1 MKPFYYFLLSISFL
15 TLLFL
20 LSADLLLISNILNAE
35 EIVKATNWMPSD
47 APSTRSCGGDID
59 CIANSLE
66 NLGKYLQ
73 NTNVS
78 NFSSLYI
85 KEITGLLIQS
95 LIYTAISSLVF
106 LFAGGKLN
114 LSKRSWMLLT
124 IIGLIIIIFFFFYMP
139 KLALAYVTL

>member
-47 APSTRSCGGDID
+47 APSTSCGGDID
-59 CIANSLE
+59 CVANSLE